1 MSLVST
7 SQQIIVYSGIVLFL
21 VGITG
26 NTMNIIIFSNVPA
39 YRRAPAAFYFLIESI
54 FKCIFLLVNLPP
66 RIIAF
71 SFGYDFANMS
81 VIWCK
86 TRQYLL
92 MMSSATAISCICLS
106 TIDQYFVTSSNPSLR
121 RMSQIKWSRRIVI
134 IVIITWCLHAIP
146 FCLYFNI
153 SPITKTCISTNRTLS
168 FYIPIYF
175 LLVVCTTPVLI
186 ISIFTGLAYRN
197 IRRTAVPARQRADRQ
212 LIQMTLMQV
221 ILVLLCITQL
231 GGWYVYT
238 VITSG
243 TVKNQDQMLKEY
255 LIYAIISTE
264 TTLYYS
270 GSFYVFVCT
279 SSRFRQTIKEFFF
292 ARRRSN
298 TVHPPQQT

>member
-26 NTMNIIIFSNVPA
+26 NTMNIIVFSSVSA
-39 YRRAPAAFYFLIESI
+39 YRRTPATFYFLIESI
-54 FKCIFLLVNLPP
+54 FKCIFLFVNLPP

-92 MMSSATAISCICLS
+92 MMSSTIAISCICLS

-121 RMSQIKWSRRIVI
+121 RMSQIKWSHRIVT

-153 SPITKTCISTNRTLS
+153 SPITKTCISTN
-168 FYIPIYF
+168 
-175 LLVVCTTPVLI
+175 
-186 ISIFTGLAYRN
+186 
-197 IRRTAVPARQRADRQ
+197 
-212 LIQMTLMQV
+212 
-221 ILVLLCITQL
+221 
-231 GGWYVYT
+231 
-238 VITSG
+238 
-243 TVKNQDQMLKEY
+243 
-255 LIYAIISTE
+255 
-264 TTLYYS
+264 
-270 GSFYVFVCT
+270 
-279 SSRFRQTIKEFFF
+279 
-292 ARRRSN
+292 
-298 TVHPPQQT
+298 